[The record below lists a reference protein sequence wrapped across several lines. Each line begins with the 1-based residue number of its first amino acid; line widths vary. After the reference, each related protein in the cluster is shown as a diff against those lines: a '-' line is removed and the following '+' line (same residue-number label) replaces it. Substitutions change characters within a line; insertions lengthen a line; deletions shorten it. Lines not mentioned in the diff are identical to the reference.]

1 MNESFQL
8 QSSSGDHSTFAGLAG
23 NVGPFAPPECTPG
36 SVRVYGMQ
44 GGDGYDLGPKIYDGC
59 AYINPSGD
67 LYCFEILGNDEY
79 KTR

>member
-1 MNESFQL
+1 MKVLGLQL

-44 GGDGYDLGPKIYDGC
+44 GGDVRQL
-59 AYINPSGD
+59 
-67 LYCFEILGNDEY
+67 
-79 KTR
+79 

>member
-1 MNESFQL
+1 MKVLGLQL

-44 GGDGYDLGPKIYDGC
+44 GGDGYDLGPKIYERANFC
-59 AYINPSGD
+59 CTYRWLNISYI
-67 LYCFEILGNDEY
+67 
-79 KTR
+79 R